1 MTVSVVEAWHLKPEH
16 EGDAL
21 RLMQEMDDLLGPN
34 AHAHPGWC
42 GHAHF
47 FQSHVDPSLVL
58 MLYPWR
64 SKELHEDLLQS
75 EEPLLE
81 RFYEEY
87 CARSREI
94 QYYDEL
100 EVEVEHEHEHE
111 HAHPHAG
118 A

>member
-1 MTVSVVEAWHLKPEH
+1 
-16 EGDAL
+16 
-21 RLMQEMDDLLGPN
+21 
-34 AHAHPGWC
+34 
-42 GHAHF
+42 
-47 FQSHVDPSLVL
+47 
-58 MLYPWR
+58 
-64 SKELHEDLLQS
+64 LQS